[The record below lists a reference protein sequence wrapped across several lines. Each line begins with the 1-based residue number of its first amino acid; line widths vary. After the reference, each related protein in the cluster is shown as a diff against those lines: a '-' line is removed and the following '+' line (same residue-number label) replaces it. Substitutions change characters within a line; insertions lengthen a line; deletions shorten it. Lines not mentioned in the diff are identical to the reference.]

1 LRGGVDGFKV
11 VAACDFLAIDEVVDF
26 QMLSLFRSCQ
36 G

>member
-1 LRGGVDGFKV
+1 LGGGVDGFKV
-11 VAACDFLAIDEVVDF
+11 VAACDGLSVDEVVDF